1 MPYTNVLKCAN
12 EIAEDIR
19 DFHKGKG
26 RALFSI
32 RIGNAI
38 GYLQSGKS
46 TLQQEL
52 ANLLA
57 PQQIFAC
64 TTYSNKEIVEQ
75 HLADMR
81 PYYSVIPFTIS
92 TILSKQSPQYYTTLK
107 KEIKTSMGNGN
118 PLILMIDESEF
129 RIGNNS
135 ILQQLIEK
143 LLEDFPQLRM
153 YILFVGAT
161 PISLRALAQEF
172 NIPIKH
178 FKLEKGENYFGL
190 EEMLEA
196 GMVYD
201 TSYIKRGD
209 EELSPH
215 KDILKKLDEKIE
227 EFDNGLY
234 MLRVPARTTEQAQFW
249 QNTLNNRYNN
259 LIADDSLSIITAH
272 TENDGFSIRES
283 ISKAERNCHYKR
295 VILIVVGGLSAGYRL
310 FTSTHNKKLVRFA
323 YEPSTKNMTAVQG
336 LAGRAAGYYTPEGS
350 GPTICMKVDAIHEYS
365 SLFDLEEEV
374 IPSSNASTHTNGAA
388 TYDEK
393 FIPCKVIGDFPI
405 DVKKS
410 SEEIVKELG
419 YSKQNSR
426 YSTNEFYNFTNQWD
440 NSSNDNPNYRR
451 ISYVWGEVKEFA
463 ILIDKEKSVA
473 RVVQKTGDETLV
485 KRNYHNSTHKNTS
498 MFAEAPYSDFNIKKI
513 NKSESISN
521 T

>member
-1 MPYTNVLKCAN
+1 
-12 EIAEDIR
+12 
-19 DFHKGKG
+19 
-26 RALFSI
+26 
-32 RIGNAI
+32 
-38 GYLQSGKS
+38 
-46 TLQQEL
+46 
-52 ANLLA
+52 
-57 PQQIFAC
+57 
-64 TTYSNKEIVEQ
+64 
-75 HLADMR
+75 
-81 PYYSVIPFTIS
+81 
-92 TILSKQSPQYYTTLK
+92 
-107 KEIKTSMGNGN
+107 
-118 PLILMIDESEF
+118 
-129 RIGNNS
+129 
-135 ILQQLIEK
+135 
-143 LLEDFPQLRM
+143 M

-336 LAGRAAGYYTPEGS
+336 LAGRAAGYYTPEGLS
-350 GPTICMKVDAIHEYS
+350 LIH
-365 SLFDLEEEV
+365 
-374 IPSSNASTHTNGAA
+374 I
-388 TYDEK
+388 
-393 FIPCKVIGDFPI
+393 
-405 DVKKS
+405 
-410 SEEIVKELG
+410 
-419 YSKQNSR
+419 
-426 YSTNEFYNFTNQWD
+426 
-440 NSSNDNPNYRR
+440 
-451 ISYVWGEVKEFA
+451 
-463 ILIDKEKSVA
+463 
-473 RVVQKTGDETLV
+473 
-485 KRNYHNSTHKNTS
+485 
-498 MFAEAPYSDFNIKKI
+498 
-513 NKSESISN
+513 
-521 T
+521 